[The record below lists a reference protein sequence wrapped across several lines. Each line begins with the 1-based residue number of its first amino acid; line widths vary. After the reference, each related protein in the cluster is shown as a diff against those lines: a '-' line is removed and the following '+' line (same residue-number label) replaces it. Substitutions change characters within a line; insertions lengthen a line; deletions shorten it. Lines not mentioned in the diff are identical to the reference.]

1 MAKRSY
7 DSQYPA
13 VQIYPVIPLDGRKN
27 MIRTTRRKFLV
38 ASAVMAATALSLSVM
53 PAQAISPRSE
63 IGVTSTTIKL
73 GITLP
78 MSGSASFGYNQ
89 LPGAMKAYF
98 DYVNANGGVH
108 GRKISLVVQNDG
120 YVPKSSIQK
129 TQDLLKANTFAVVGA
144 LGTANNKAV
153 ASAVNLG
160 KRGVPSLF
168 INTGYSGFNNR
179 TRYPTSSAI
188 LPSYIMEAKMMGKY
202 INETY
207 PNKKVCILYQD
218 DDFGDDALVGFGKA
232 YGNVQFTET
241 VAYPSLSQGVTGV
254 PDRWVATFKKAS
266 CEVQIVFGVATAT
279 LYTVLAAAKI
289 GYAPK
294 WILGSVGA
302 DIASINPATVPY
314 IIGSTSM
321 SFLPSVVDPKDEYV
335 ELFKEI
341 NTKYNKNLKFN
352 SWTLIGM
359 NSAFLT
365 VQALHAAGKNLTR
378 KSLLAAIDN
387 GGAKFASAGLV
398 PLNYS
403 KTSNVGYN
411 GYWFGT
417 FNSTGDL
424 VPNST
429 FTYTPYTTDSGTGD
443 VVKSTYV
450 RPKMPAKGLPN

>member
-1 MAKRSY
+1 
-7 DSQYPA
+7 
-13 VQIYPVIPLDGRKN
+13 

-63 IGVTSTTIKL
+63 TGVTSTTIKL

-78 MSGSASFGYNQ
+78 KTGSASYGYKE

-98 DYVNANGGVH
+98 DYVNANGGVN
-108 GRKISLVVQNDG
+108 GRKITLTVKDDG
-120 YVPKSSIQK
+120 YLPKQAIAN
-129 TQDLLKANTFAVVGA
+129 TQALIKENTFALIGA

-160 KRGVPSLF
+160 RRGIPSLF
-168 INTGYSGFNNR
+168 VNTGFSGFADR
-179 TRYPTSSAI
+179 KKYPTSSTI

-202 INETY
+202 VNETY
-207 PNKKVCILYQD
+207 PGKKVCLLYQD
-218 DDFGDDALVGFGKA
+218 DDFGDDALVGFDKSHGNLDFTVKKA
-232 YGNVQFTET
+232 Y
-241 VAYPSLSQGVTGV
+241 ASLSQGVAGV
-254 PDRWVATFKKAS
+254 PDSWVAAFKAGG
-266 CEVQIVFGVATAT
+266 CEVQIIFGVMTAT
-279 LYTVLAAAKI
+279 LYTVQAAAKI

-302 DIASINPATVPY
+302 DIPSVDPRTAAYINGA
-314 IIGSTSM
+314 TSM

-335 ELFKEI
+335 LQFKEI
-341 NTKYNKNLKFN
+341 HDKYNSGAKFN
-352 SWTLIGM
+352 SWALAGM
-359 NSAFLT
+359 NTAFVA
-365 VQALHAAGKNLTR
+365 VQAIQAAGKNLTR
-378 KSLLAAIDN
+378 KSLMAAIDN
-387 GGAKFASAGLV
+387 SGSKFASAGLV

-417 FNSTGDL
+417 FNSSGNL

-429 FTYTPYTTDSGTGD
+429 FTYTIYTTDSGTGD

-450 RPKMPAKGLPN
+450 RPKMPTKGLPN